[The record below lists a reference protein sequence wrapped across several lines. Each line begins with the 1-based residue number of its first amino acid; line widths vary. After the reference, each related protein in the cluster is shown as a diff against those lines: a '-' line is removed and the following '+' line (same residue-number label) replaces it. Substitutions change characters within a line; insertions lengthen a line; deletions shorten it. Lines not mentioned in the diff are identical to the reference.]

1 MLTLKLRYFLTVS
14 LCFFAL
20 AEPAISQVRL
30 TIVDQYNSPLANA
43 VIDYDSSIPIKSS
56 TLKKSQTVEP
66 IYIMDQ
72 IDKQF
77 FPNVLIIPKN
87 GLVSFPNSDDIR
99 HHVYSFSEAKTFE
112 LKLYSGKPKS
122 PLRFNNRGLVVMGC
136 NIHDS
141 MVGYIYVTDNKNT
154 VMSDDKGQVLLA
166 PSLPLNTELQ
176 VWHPHSTIGLL
187 NHTRLIINQTILD
200 RGEITL
206 VITTSKPEPR
216 NSFEELNIDEY

>member
-112 LKLYSGKPKS
+112 LKLYAGKPKS

>member
-112 LKLYSGKPKS
+112 LKLYAGKPKS

-166 PSLPLNTELQ
+166 PDLPLNTELQ
-176 VWHPHSTIGLL
+176 VWHPSSTIGLS
-187 NHTRLIINQTILD
+187 NHTRLIIDQTILD

>member
-1 MLTLKLRYFLTVS
+1 MLTLKLRYFLTAS

-30 TIVDQYNSPLANA
+30 IIVDQYNSPLANA

-56 TLKKSQTVEP
+56 TLEKSQTVEP

-112 LKLYSGKPKS
+112 LKLYAGKPKS

>member
-112 LKLYSGKPKS
+112 LKLYAGKPKS

-176 VWHPHSTIGLL
+176 VWHPRSTIGLS
-187 NHTRLIINQTILD
+187 NHTRLIIDQTILD

>member
-1 MLTLKLRYFLTVS
+1 MLTLKLRSFLTAS
-14 LCFFAL
+14 ICFFAL

-30 TIVDQYNSPLANA
+30 TIVDQYDSPLANA
-43 VIDYDSSIPIKSS
+43 VIDYDRSIPTKSS
-56 TLKKSQTVEP
+56 PLEKSQTIEP

-77 FPNVLIIPKN
+77 FPNVLIVPKN

-99 HHVYSFSEAKTFE
+99 HHVYSFSKAKTFE
-112 LKLYSGKPKS
+112 LKLYAGKPKS

-166 PSLPLNTELQ
+166 PDLPLNTELQ
-176 VWHPHSTIGLL
+176 VWHPSSTIGLS
-187 NHTRLIINQTILD
+187 NHTRLIIDQTILD